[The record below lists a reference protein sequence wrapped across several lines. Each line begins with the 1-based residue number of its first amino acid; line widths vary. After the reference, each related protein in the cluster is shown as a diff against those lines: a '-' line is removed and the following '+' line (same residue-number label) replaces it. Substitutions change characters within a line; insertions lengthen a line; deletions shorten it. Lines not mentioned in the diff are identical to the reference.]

1 MAIDYS
7 NDINLIKE
15 IIEKMFDGISWDN
28 DNPPDWE
35 LFASACIQNMT
46 LYPSSRP
53 LAPTNMV
60 SFMQMMGSQRD
71 SGDMTTFKEHALGH
85 KINVFGN
92 IAVAMSSFE
101 MAINSGA
108 PSRGVNG
115 FLLIKD
121 LEWKIVA
128 ICWDMESNEHTIKD
142 DLLSED

>member
-35 LFASACIQNMT
+35 LFASACIQNVT

-92 IAVAMSSFE
+92 IAVAMSSLE
-101 MAINSGA
+101 MAINPA
-108 PSRGVNG
+108 THP
-115 FLLIKD
+115 
-121 LEWKIVA
+121 VA
-128 ICWDMESNEHTIKD
+128 IVSTPILRDIIPIVDNPNILNNT
-142 DLLSED
+142 